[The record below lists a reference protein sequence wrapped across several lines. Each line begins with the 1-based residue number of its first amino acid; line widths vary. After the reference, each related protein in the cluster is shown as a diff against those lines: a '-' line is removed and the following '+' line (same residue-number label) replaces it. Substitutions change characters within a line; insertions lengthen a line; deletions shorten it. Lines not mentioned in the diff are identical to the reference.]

1 MSRNRMLGLLPLF
14 LLAASC
20 RPDELDGPSP
30 PMSVTFEP
38 ATINRV
44 GTRMQDGTLRCDV
57 DLTILAHGSS
67 DHILSLRNIEAKF
80 TIAGV
85 SNIPAT
91 IAPMGWFGVS
101 YLSRG
106 QAAVSRRQPTAPGPF
121 TFLTTLTY
129 ADQFGTEKTTTSTV
143 NCTD

>member
-1 MSRNRMLGLLPLF
+1 MLRNRMLRLLPL
-14 LLAASC
+14 LLVAVSC
-20 RPDELDGPSP
+20 RPDGMDGPSP
-30 PMSVTFEP
+30 SMTVTFEP
-38 ATINRV
+38 ATLNRV
-44 GTRMQDGTLRCDV
+44 GTRLPDGNLRCEV
-57 DLTILAHGSS
+57 DLTIVGHGES
-67 DHILSLRNIEAKF
+67 DHIVSLRNVEAKF

-85 SNIPAT
+85 TNIPAT

-121 TFLTTLTY
+121 TFVTTLTY

-143 NCTD
+143 NCTE